1 MGSSTN
7 SSSEGNTSQKM
18 PPASA
23 ATFCASPVSRYSQ
36 TKASTEVS
44 GSEARAAAQK
54 VLRLATS
61 ATATM
66 ISADSAILSAYWPMA
81 ADSALAPHLREQ
93 DDVADR
99 GRVGQ
104 QHHQAVDP
112 DAAAAGGR
120 QAVFERA
127 DEVGVVVHRLLVA
140 GLLLPHLFH
149 EALGLVLGVVELGE
163 T

>member
-81 ADSALAPHLREQ
+81 AGSAFAPHLRAHLTFPPHLREQ
-93 DDVADR
+93 DDVADAR
-99 GRVGQ
+99 RIGQ
-104 QHHQAVDP
+104 QHHQTIDA

-120 QAVFERA
+120 QAVF
-127 DEVGVVVHRLLVA
+127 
-140 GLLLPHLFH
+140 
-149 EALGLVLGVVELGE
+149 
-163 T
+163 